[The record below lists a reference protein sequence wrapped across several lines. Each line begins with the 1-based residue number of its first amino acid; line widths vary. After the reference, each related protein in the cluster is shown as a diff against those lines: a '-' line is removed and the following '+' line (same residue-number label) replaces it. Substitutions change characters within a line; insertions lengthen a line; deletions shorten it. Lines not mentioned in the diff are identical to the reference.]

1 MDLFSIQQFFFTH
14 YQDILVESFIHI
26 GKTQFPNKCSIQF
39 TTSIIALT
47 IPDMVY
53 VSYLIFCKEKI
64 EFYIYASFHKK
75 HYSCHESWFCSILL
89 AFYLFQCDQVFQP
102 GSTHSNFV
110 MNSFLVTRR
119 ILTVH
124 QMGQRKRFN
133 AAYVLNTIQKEWIHV
148 EVSNRDHSHY
158 QNYFNVWACNTTN
171 HHWIHNLYLLLSPT

>member
-1 MDLFSIQQFFFTH
+1 MYL
-14 YQDILVESFIHI
+14 
-26 GKTQFPNKCSIQF
+26 
-39 TTSIIALT
+39 
-47 IPDMVY
+47 
-53 VSYLIFCKEKI
+53 YLIFCKEKI

-75 HYSCHESWFCSILL
+75 TLFMPWIMVLFNIVGLS
-89 AFYLFQCDQVFQP
+89 LFQCNQVFQP

-119 ILTVH
+119 ILTVY

-148 EVSNRDHSHY
+148 KVSNRDHSHY